1 MFDGSATLTQ
11 TLQIQSSLSLT
22 QSYKF
27 LFPVLYPISLKL
39 CIDLHCQQWKFH
51 ILPTHTCSSLRQ
63 LSFFFLSNHWNRWQC
78 WDARRMPRNSFCS
91 RHLAL
96 QKYRH
101 IFHRPGPDHWSC
113 AIFILGMICMVK
125 SHGHNSSRHFI
136 QHISIRRTRAASD
149 GSCRSYLRRLSPT
162 TIHCWLCA
170 FQHFHRICSCFCFFS
185 ILDDLVWF

>member
-1 MFDGSATLTQ
+1 MAVLLWPKRCKYNPHYHWRSHINSYFQCYILYLWNSALTSTVSNGSFIFFQ
-11 TLQIQSSLSLT
+11 
-22 QSYKF
+22 
-27 LFPVLYPISLKL
+27 
-39 CIDLHCQQWKFH
+39 
-51 ILPTHTCSSLRQ
+51 PTHVH
-63 LSFFFLSNHWNRWQC
+63 LSGNFLFFFLSNHWNRWQC